1 MLQKTKMVRKALES
15 LYTGRCDVIEHKKIK
30 KRNGSTGFKDVKVM
44 EDIPCRLSYKN
55 IGSTT
60 TVQEENKASRVNQ
73 VITLFLNTDIVINP
87 GSKIVVTQNGR
98 TVSYKKSGKAS
109 IHSNHQEIILELFD
123 RWI

>member
-73 VITLFLNTDIVINP
+73 VITLFFKHGYCN
-87 GSKIVVTQNGR
+87 
-98 TVSYKKSGKAS
+98 
-109 IHSNHQEIILELFD
+109 
-123 RWI
+123 